1 MPLDK
6 LRWVQEVVNLLEL
19 VLVAGHPL
27 VIDVGDEA
35 LAKLLYIVDSYVNIH
50 LLLRLLHEVVLRQ
63 ATVDDLLAN
72 LVSII
77 ICLWLW
83 QVDSVKVLGERPV
96 WLVTGIDWL
105 CILAIVSLHHSLR
118 LVQILLCLLNVE
130 QGLIRSKLIFRL
142 LGHHC
147 SVCHVPCQDRVRLL
161 ELASARKYMC
171 SLNLRRGA
179 RHSTTAGYILS
190 RASCGICRFFC

>member
-118 LVQILLCLLNVE
+118 LVQILLCLLTV
-130 QGLIRSKLIFRL
+130 
-142 LGHHC
+142 
-147 SVCHVPCQDRVRLL
+147 
-161 ELASARKYMC
+161 
-171 SLNLRRGA
+171 
-179 RHSTTAGYILS
+179 
-190 RASCGICRFFC
+190 